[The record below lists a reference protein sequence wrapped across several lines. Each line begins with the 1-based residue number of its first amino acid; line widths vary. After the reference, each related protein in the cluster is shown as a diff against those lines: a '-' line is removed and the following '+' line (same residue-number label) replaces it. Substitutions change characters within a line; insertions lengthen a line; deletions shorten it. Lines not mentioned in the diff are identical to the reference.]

1 LYFAEN
7 FEEVGFIF
15 APLKAAK
22 DTNSFD
28 QSVKWSALLTSE
40 ETRNLILRNL
50 KINKIKNILNRA
62 KGIDSIHEGFSK
74 KVVVSRKEII
84 ETDSFSFSL

>member
-1 LYFAEN
+1 MIDFFIKVKQQESQNLPFVLYKKPDKIKVVGYFQKNDHLYFAEN

-28 QSVKWSALLTSE
+28 QSVKWSALLTSG
-40 ETRNLILRNL
+40 RN
-50 KINKIKNILNRA
+50 
-62 KGIDSIHEGFSK
+62 S
-74 KVVVSRKEII
+74 
-84 ETDSFSFSL
+84 